1 MLKSGNHCEEVQFP
15 CSFHKIQHPSLGGH
29 LFDGPKCLFTAM
41 CFLEYAY
48 TVLRGLIRFTGWGM
62 ATFVT
67 SFNAECS
74 VLKGHEF
81 PSGELLG
88 QCPWQPLGVY
98 PVPVAPAMLRQISV
112 RDQLN

>member
-1 MLKSGNHCEEVQFP
+1 
-15 CSFHKIQHPSLGGH
+15 
-29 LFDGPKCLFTAM
+29 
-41 CFLEYAY
+41 
-48 TVLRGLIRFTGWGM
+48 M

-81 PSGELLG
+81 LIIFVYKFPSGELFG